1 MNEYEYKLNNSL
13 YLLISRIHKINILE
27 FEVQKDRSALKF
39 LDICNKNDGFLFSAN
54 IDNCSDVSK
63 DLIYL

>member
-39 LDICNKNDGFLFSAN
+39 LDICNKNDGFLFSAD
-54 IDNCSDVSK
+54 IDDCSDVSK
-63 DLIYL
+63 DPIYL